1 MSVQKAF
8 LKTEGFCAGSEPRF
22 QIVPKLF
29 EGGVFAFAASCFA
42 GTSSAFLSVSCAGN
56 RLPSCCPATGKAVVF
71 AFSAFFGSFQK
82 AFFRVGVNITVIF
95 FVADMMTVKP
105 DLFAR
110 SFDDAL
116 QRLDDFPVVFACQR
130 RGLVQFEYA
139 VVKNSGKSSVLLRLI
154 EKASSAIP
162 LSSYLTM

>member
-29 EGGVFAFAASCFA
+29 EGGVFCVCCKLFRRNFV
-42 GTSSAFLSVSCAGN
+42 GVPFRFLCRQQVAVLLSGQPEK
-56 RLPSCCPATGKAVVF
+56 RLFLLFPH
-71 AFSAFFGSFQK
+71 FFGSFQK

-139 VVKNSGKSSVLLRLI
+139 VVKKFRKILPYCCV
-154 EKASSAIP
+154 
-162 LSSYLTM
+162 